1 MTVAGV
7 LRSFIDI
14 LFPSICATCSSP
26 VGASSVPHFCKSCW
40 SDFSLLPGALC
51 PRCGTPFGS
60 PEALTHSPAHACR
73 SCREEPPEYDQAL
86 AVGQFEGSLR
96 DAIHLFKYRPSRA
109 LGRPLGAWMA
119 ANVRLQPGIDLLM
132 PVPLHTRRL
141 RERGFN
147 QALLLA
153 HEIGRSHGIPLSFDT
168 LARIRPTRPQV
179 ELSGKE
185 RVLNVA
191 GAFALRK
198 PGAVEGKSVL
208 LVDDVFTTG
217 ATLNECARVL
227 KGGGAERVL
236 ALTLAR
242 AI

>member
-7 LRSFIDI
+7 LRSFIDV
-14 LFPSICATCSSP
+14 LFPAACATCGSP
-26 VGASSVPHFCKSCW
+26 VGASRIPHFCTSCW

-51 PRCGTPFGS
+51 PRCGRPFGS
-60 PEALTHSPAHACR
+60 PAALTHSPEHACR
-73 SCREEPPEYDQAL
+73 FCREEPPVFDQAL

-96 DAIHLFKYRPSRA
+96 DAIHLYKYRPSRA
-109 LGRPLGAWMA
+109 LGRHLGAWMA
-119 ANVRLQPGIDLLM
+119 ANVRLGRGIDLLM
-132 PVPLHTRRL
+132 PVPLHSRRL

-147 QALLLA
+147 QALLLG
-153 HEIGRSHGIPLSFDT
+153 HEVAQAHGIPLSIDS

-179 ELSGKE
+179 ELSGAE
-185 RVLNVA
+185 RVRNVA
-191 GAFALRK
+191 GAFAIR
-198 PGAVEGKSVL
+198 PSCAVDGRSVL

-227 KGGGAERVL
+227 KERGAGRVL

-242 AI
+242 AV